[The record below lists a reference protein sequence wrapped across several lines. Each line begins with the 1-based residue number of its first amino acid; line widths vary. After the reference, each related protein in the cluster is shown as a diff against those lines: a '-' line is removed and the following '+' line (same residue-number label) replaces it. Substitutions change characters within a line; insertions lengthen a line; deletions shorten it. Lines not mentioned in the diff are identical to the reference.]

1 MKEKLERQ
9 SKIAQIIKEQS
20 VYTQDELL
28 KYLKHRGIRVTQA
41 TLSRDIQEMGV
52 LQVPGPDGRH
62 YQLPAATTT
71 PITATE
77 LTRRFGGYVTDIKH
91 TGNLVVVK
99 TLPGEASGTAR
110 LIDGLNLPDVLGTI
124 AGDDTFLIIAKN
136 KQSIKKVLETIN
148 SGKRI

>member
-9 SKIAQIIKEQS
+9 SKISQIIKEQP

-28 KYLKHRGIRVTQA
+28 KYLKQKGIRVTQA
-41 TLSRDIQEMGV
+41 TLSRDIQEMGM

-71 PITATE
+71 PITSTE
-77 LTRRFGGYVTDIKH
+77 LTRRFGGYVTDVKQA
-91 TGNLVVVK
+91 GNLVVVK

-136 KQSIKKVLETIN
+136 KQSIKKVLEKIN
-148 SGKRI
+148 HR

>member
-9 SKIAQIIKEQS
+9 SKIAGIIKGQP
-20 VYTQDELL
+20 VYTQEELL
-28 KYLKHRGIRVTQA
+28 KYLKQKGIKVTQA

-62 YQLPAATTT
+62 YQLPAAPTT
-71 PITATE
+71 PITSAE
-77 LTRRFGGYVTDIKH
+77 LTRRFGGCVTDVKH

-124 AGDDTFLIIAKN
+124 AGDDTFMIVVKN
-136 KQSIKKVLETIN
+136 KQSVKKALETIN
-148 SGKRI
+148 HR